1 MNIGALAAPGLLHQK
16 QPDSPVKIEHAAKD
30 FEALLINQMLQ
41 SAREAGGASL
51 TGEDDNGENQENS
64 TLLELSQ
71 QQFAQALS
79 SRGGLGIANMVI
91 AGLNQHA
98 DR

>member
-16 QPDSPVKIEHAAKD
+16 QPDSPAKIEHAAKD

-79 SRGGLGIANMVI
+79 SRGELGIANMVI
-91 AGLNQHA
+91 ARLNQHA

>member
-1 MNIGALAAPGLLHQK
+1 MNIGSTLAPTLLHQK
-16 QPDSPVKIEHAAKD
+16 QPDTPAKIEHAAKD

-41 SAREAGGASL
+41 SAREAGGGSL
-51 TGEDDNGENQENS
+51 TGDDDDGENQENS
-64 TLLELSQ
+64 TLLELGQ

-79 SRGGLGIANMVI
+79 SSGGLGIAKMVI
-91 AGLNQHA
+91 AGLNKHA